1 MLEAIKYA
9 IHPVYWLL
17 DVRENLGYFKLSI
30 SVFICHDLWQLLFY
44 YPCSDSH
51 KSAPLTI
58 IRNSPLKHEK
68 KRSSTSGSGGSTE
81 SSPSNPKLDDV
92 LLKTMNASTSEAK
105 SALPSPLSA
114 PQLNQMQ
121 NVENTANTSDS
132 SNSVSL
138 SSLDE
143 VPEESAVDPRER
155 TATAPA
161 GDSTQLRIPSQGTSH
176 KFLEQQR
183 VKKALKHE
191 DITTAQGKSHRTLSF
206 KTRKNTNSEK
216 HKLLKRNK
224 SVESGRTNT
233 GARPKVAEST
243 INDFVKVDGA
253 SLQHAGSL
261 NQGELVI

>member
-1 MLEAIKYA
+1 M
-9 IHPVYWLL
+9 
-17 DVRENLGYFKLSI
+17 
-30 SVFICHDLWQLLFY
+30 
-44 YPCSDSH
+44 
-51 KSAPLTI
+51 
-58 IRNSPLKHEK
+58 KHEK

-92 LLKTMNASTSEAK
+92 LLKTMNASKSEAK

-121 NVENTANTSDS
+121 NVENTAITSHS

-138 SSLDE
+138 SNLGDL
-143 VPEESAVDPRER
+143 PEESAVDPRER

-176 KFLEQQR
+176 RFLEQQR

-191 DITTAQGKSHRTLSF
+191 DITTVQGKPPRTLSF

-224 SVESGRTNT
+224 SVDSGRTNT
-233 GARPKVAEST
+233 GARPKVTEST
-243 INDFVKVDGA
+243 VDNDFVKVDRP

-261 NQGELVI
+261 NQGELII